1 MTTTTVE
8 ERPALTIKDG
18 VVLSFQ
24 DLGLWKGEIATDL
37 PPAGSSPELRWTGA
51 PIPMGIWRQLAG
63 FFRHANATWKSEA
76 QARLFY
82 KAETKEWKVV
92 VAPQRVGTGMYSG
105 ELKGYSLDA
114 EKSALRSRIFAE
126 ADGFLPNGT
135 MHSHCDCSA
144 FQSGTDHEDEVSQPG
159 IHVTLGRISSDKVH
173 VHGRVSLRKVLY
185 PVVWTD
191 WFPDWPEGLDP
202 RRDEF
207 DLELPE
213 GTDLSFPKEWL
224 DACFPYAAPPP
235 ATVYGGAKR
244 YNRETRSWEPYSFP
258 ASEAGYGYG
267 FGRREEEDEW
277 RPSEGLGKKRS
288 SRIPDDL
295 SGILDACE
303 RDFADV
309 GCSAFAAW
317 ATTQLREL
325 VELDPTADESD
336 LYELADRLM
345 DGYNAFIDG
354 PRTLMDEGLPLEL
367 AKAMA
372 DEYVYGKPEDGILE
386 ELPDK
391 AGDPFPWNGLD

>member
-1 MTTTTVE
+1 MTTTAVE

-51 PIPMGIWRQLAG
+51 PIPMGIWRRLAG

-114 EKSALRSRIFAE
+114 EKSALRARIFAE
-126 ADGFLPNGT
+126 AEGFLPNGT

-224 DACFPYAAPPP
+224 DACFPYVAPP
-235 ATVYGGAKR
+235 
-244 YNRETRSWEPYSFP
+244 
-258 ASEAGYGYG
+258 
-267 FGRREEEDEW
+267 DEW
-277 RPSEGLGKKRS
+277 RPSDDLGKKRS
-288 SRIPDDL
+288 SRIPDDM
-295 SGILDACE
+295 SAILDACE
-303 RDFADV
+303 RDFADT
-309 GCSAFAAW
+309 GCAAFADW
-317 ATTQLREL
+317 ATAQLREL

-345 DGYNAFIDG
+345 DGYNAFIYG
-354 PRTLMDEGLPLEL
+354 LRTLMDEGLPPEL

-372 DEYVYGKPEDGILE
+372 DEYVYGAPEEGILE